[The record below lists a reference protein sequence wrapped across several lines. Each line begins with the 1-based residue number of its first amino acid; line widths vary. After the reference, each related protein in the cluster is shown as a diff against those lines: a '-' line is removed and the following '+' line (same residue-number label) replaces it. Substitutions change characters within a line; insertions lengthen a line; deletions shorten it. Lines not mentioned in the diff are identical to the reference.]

1 MKKAEQIVA
10 SIAIE
15 DDLRSEVICGIGEQR
30 VDGRQKRSA
39 ARTRKTGRGADLGIE
54 TRRIVNPFGIFCT
67 QVLSQKTGIVPLV
80 AASVCCRE
88 RDAGER
94 LLRPR
99 KRGADEGR
107 VDAARHRH

>member
-67 QVLSQKTGIVPLV
+67 EVLRQKASIVPLV
-80 AASVCCRE
+80 AASVSRRE
-88 RDAGER
+88 RDAGKR

-107 VDAARHRH
+107 VDAARHRG